1 MLVSERMSRNPITIQ
16 ESTPIPDALKLMRD
30 RKVRRLPVLNAQGRL
45 TGIISEKDL
54 LYASPSPATT
64 LSVYEMQYLL
74 SKITVK
80 EVMTVNVLTVC
91 EDCPIEQ
98 AARLMVDH
106 RIGGL
111 PVLRD
116 DTLVGIIT
124 ETDLFKTF
132 MELLGGR
139 WHGVRVT
146 VMAPEKKGILAG
158 LTQAISEAGGNI
170 ISLGTFLGADP
181 TSRQITVKVADV
193 TESALVSALQTLP
206 IEIKDVRV
214 V

>member
-1 MLVSERMSRNPITIQ
+1 MSRNPVTVL

-30 RKVRRLPVLNAQGRL
+30 RKVRRLPVLNAHGRL
-45 TGIISEKDL
+45 VGIISEKDL

-64 LSVYEMQYLL
+64 LSIYEMQYLL

-80 EVMTVNVLTVC
+80 EVMTVNVMTVC

-98 AARLMVDH
+98 AARLMVDN
-106 RIGGL
+106 RIGGV
-111 PVLRD
+111 PVMRGD
-116 DTLVGIIT
+116 ELVGIIT

-146 VMAPEKKGILAG
+146 LIAPEKKGILAG
-158 LTQAISEAGGNI
+158 LTQAIAEAGGNI
-170 ISLGTFLGADP
+170 ISLGTFLGTDP

-193 TESALVSALQTLP
+193 SEQALVEALRPLP